1 MLLSMIAAA
10 LLATEPPV
18 APGDAPT
25 PEPAAREIVVTGE
38 RGRDRDRRSE
48 TFVDAVAQPSAKGQI
63 ARFEDPLC
71 STSIGLTQSDAA
83 IVARRLVQVAKAAGL
98 RTAKAGCRANLV
110 ILVVDDRA
118 KAIAH
123 WQKSRPDFFDG
134 LTEREVAELAAGD
147 GPVAA
152 WQIVAM
158 KGADRRP
165 IGRSESDNFDYDVLN
180 QVVPTRI
187 GTTIQFEF
195 HGAFLLV
202 EAAALKDMTL
212 MQLADYAA
220 MRTLARTDPAAG
232 TAQPMPTILSLFGP
246 DGGAAAP
253 PSLTHWDLGFL
264 TALYRIDPAF
274 RDSAQ
279 RRAMAHILGE
289 QMADAAEESADE

>member
-1 MLLSMIAAA
+1 MAIWMIAVA
-10 LLATEPPV
+10 LLGA
-18 APGDAPT
+18 
-25 PEPAAREIVVTGE
+25 EPAIAPSPVETSDIVVTGE
-38 RGRDRDRRSE
+38 RGRDRRSE
-48 TFVDAVAQPSAKGQI
+48 NFVDAIAEPSAKGQI

-71 STSIGLTQSDAA
+71 PASIGLTDSDAA
-83 IVARRLVQVAKAAGL
+83 IVDRRLRRVAEAAGV
-98 RTAKAGCRANLV
+98 RTAKPGCRTNLV

-118 KAIAH
+118 TAIAH
-123 WQKSRPDFFDG
+123 WQKSRPDFFEG
-134 LTEREVAELAAGD
+134 LTKREVGALAG
-147 GPVAA
+147 GEEPVAA

-165 IGRSESDNFDYDVLN
+165 VGRTESDTYDFTVHN

-195 HGAFLLV
+195 YGAFLLV

-220 MRTLARTDPAAG
+220 MRTLARTDATAG
-232 TAQPMPTILSLFGP
+232 ATQATPTILSLFNPEGA
-246 DGGAAAP
+246 AAAP

-274 RDSAQ
+274 GESAQ
-279 RRAMAHILGE
+279 RKAIAHIVRE
-289 QMADAAEESADE
+289 QVAKAPAESADD